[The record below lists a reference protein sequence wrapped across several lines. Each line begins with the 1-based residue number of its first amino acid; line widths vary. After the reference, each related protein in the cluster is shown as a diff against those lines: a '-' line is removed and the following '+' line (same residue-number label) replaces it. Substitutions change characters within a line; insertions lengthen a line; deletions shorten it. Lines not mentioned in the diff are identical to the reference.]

1 MSERYRTFEDFWP
14 YYVRE
19 HGKKATRSMHFAGTT
34 AAAACLV
41 AAAVT
46 RRPGL
51 VGVALVAGYGPA
63 WISHFFIENNRPA
76 TFTYPLWSLRGD
88 LRMWR
93 MIASGTMDGEV
104 ERLKRE
110 ATVRDVEASS
120 PDGAPT
126 ADPSANSA
134 AAGQPDP
141 SLN

>member
-1 MSERYRTFEDFWP
+1 MGARFRDFEEFWP
-14 YYVRE
+14 YYMRE

-46 RRPGL
+46 RRASW

-76 TFTYPLWSLRGD
+76 TFQHPLWSLRGD

-93 MIASGTMDGEV
+93 HIAAGTMDAEL
-104 ERLKRE
+104 ERLRRE
-110 ATVRDVEASS
+110 ATVRDVEAS
-120 PDGAPT
+120 APAAPRSDS
-126 ADPSANSA
+126 ADA
-134 AAGQPDP
+134 AARGGQPDP